1 MSRRGWVLFVA
12 MGVLWGLPYLLIR
25 VSVREVSPAFL
36 VLVRTAGGALLLAPF
51 VARRGVLAPLLA
63 HWKPLVAYT
72 VVELCVPWWLLF
84 TAEKKVSSSLAGL
97 LVAAVPIA
105 GAVIARA
112 TGSDRLDRRRA
123 AGLLLGLV
131 GVAALVG
138 FDVGRSDLLAAS
150 SFLLIVT
157 GYALGP
163 WILSRHLSAVPGPSV
178 VIASLALC
186 AMVYTPLAVLQR
198 PTEALSASALASM
211 AALAAVC
218 TAVAFITFFA
228 LIAEVGPMRATVIT
242 YINPAVAVVLGVSVL
257 GEKFGP
263 MTAVGFVAILGGSVL
278 ATGSLRSPRLR
289 PGPLAA
295 EPQCPEPARSGR
307 PAVD

>member
-1 MSRRGWVLFVA
+1 MSRRGWVLFVV

-72 VVELCVPWWLLF
+72 VAELCVPWWLLF

-150 SFLLIVT
+150 SFLVIVT

-163 WILSRHLSAVPGPSV
+163 WILAAASVGRPRAERRHRIAGAVRHR
-178 VIASLALC
+178 LC
-186 AMVYTPLAVLQR
+186 ATGR
-198 PTEALSASALASM
+198 PPEADGGALGLGAGLDGRAGGGM
-211 AALAAVC
+211 HGRGFHRLFRLDRRGGPDAGHGHYLHKPGGRRGARRNRARG
-218 TAVAFITFFA
+218 
-228 LIAEVGPMRATVIT
+228 EVRPDD
-242 YINPAVAVVLGVSVL
+242 
-257 GEKFGP
+257 
-263 MTAVGFVAILGGSVL
+263 GG
-278 ATGSLRSPRLR
+278 RLR
-289 PGPLAA
+289 RRTGRQCARHRVLTPAA
-295 EPQCPEPARSGR
+295 ATP
-307 PAVD
+307 